1 MNNSTVV
8 AADILSLLSKI
19 AQGVGALAGVPV
31 APGMASLLSTLFT
44 AVANQG
50 GAPNLSLAVDQVQGK
65 VATSYSDALNANNTT
80 HEALVTNWSQLS
92 AFAAAKVGTV
102 PTDDDLEQMRSAGEV
117 PYAIWLIQT
126 ISPAAW
132 SVVIP
137 QPEVLQPEICD
148 NPVPENYPVGS
159 SSSITTYPV
168 GNNSGC
174 GNAWFG
180 SSCGFFG
187 CSTPAGSAFEFL
199 FGGDCEV
206 GGPPCPDPVNG
217 PFGLNPTDA
226 FLGQNGWNL
235 PCFGSDCPL
244 SAGVALAPGR
254 THNARAAIQSLLAL
268 LRSTV
273 TDQAMQTRLA
283 EPLMASLAALKT
295 GGSTER
301 DFALHALQNFV
312 FEAEAPAHRDFDAKT
327 LIAAAEK
334 IRGQLTDDASPAVVY
349 TRHTM

>member
-1 MNNSTVV
+1 
-8 AADILSLLSKI
+8 
-19 AQGVGALAGVPV
+19 
-31 APGMASLLSTLFT
+31 MASLFSTVFT

-65 VATSYSDALNANNTT
+65 LATAYSEALNANNTT

-92 AFAAAKVGTV
+92 AFAAGKVGTV

-132 SVVIP
+132 WIVIP
-137 QPEVLQPEICD
+137 YPEVLQPENCD
-148 NPVPENYPVGS
+148 NTVPENYPVS
-159 SSSITTYPV
+159 SYPNIDTYPV

-174 GNAWFG
+174 GTAWFG
-180 SSCGFFG
+180 ASCGFFG
-187 CSTPAGSAFEFL
+187 CSTPAGSAFEFV
-199 FGGDCEV
+199 FDGDCKV

-217 PFGLNPTDA
+217 PFGLSSIDA
-226 FLGQNGWNL
+226 FLSQNGWNL
-235 PCFGSDCPL
+235 PCFGEDCPL

-254 THNARAAIQSLLAL
+254 THNTRAAIESLLGSV
-268 LRSTV
+268 RSTV

-283 EPLMASLAALKT
+283 EPLEASLAVLKT

-312 FEAEAPAHRDFDAKT
+312 FEAELHQDFDGKT
-327 LIAAAEK
+327 LIAAAEE
-334 IRGQLTDDASPAVVY
+334 IRSQLTDDASPAVVY
-349 TRHTM
+349 TRHAM